1 MLRNLEA
8 FSRFVAIVDAG
19 TMRRAAEQIG
29 VTQAALTRSIKIL
42 EEDLEAPLFERR
54 GRGITL
60 TYFGEGVYN
69 QARQLLRDAT
79 VAESE
84 IRALREG
91 EQGTLRIAAAPVWM
105 TSILPPVLA
114 NLQGTYPRLKFELE
128 ARNYSDAIPLLKSGQ
143 LDAFF
148 GGFQK
153 LEALPSFLVRVPMFL
168 SKLLVMARHDHPL
181 HNQAEVG
188 VDDLLKFPWVSFQ
201 SDVAYLDTI
210 NEAVHNATGKAISAS
225 VNCDSMLTALELLRC
240 GDYLS
245 LLPDSF
251 FNSVHGSGLDALTPQ
266 EDEITFQSGPV
277 FRRSLRDNAAFSQL
291 LQLCSEQVQNV
302 GDRI

>member
-1 MLRNLEA
+1 MLRNLESFA
-8 FSRFVAIVDAG
+8 RFVAIVDAG

-60 TYFGEGVYN
+60 TYFGEGVYDH
-69 QARQLLRDAT
+69 ARQLLQDAT
-79 VAESE
+79 VAASE

-91 EQGTLRIAAAPVWM
+91 EQGTLRLAAAPVWM

-114 NLQGTYPRLKFELE
+114 SLQTSFPRLKFELE

-153 LEALPSFLVRVPMFL
+153 PESLPSFLVREPMFL

-181 HNQAEVG
+181 HNQDEV
-188 VDDLLKFPWVSFQ
+188 VVEDLLKFPWVSFQ

-210 NEAVHNATGKAISAS
+210 NEAVHNTTGKAISAS

-251 FNSVHGSGLDALTPQ
+251 FNSVHGSELDALSPQ
-266 EDEITFQSGPV
+266 IDEITFQSGPV
-277 FRRSLRDNAAFSQL
+277 FRRSLRDNAAFAKL
-291 LQLCSEQVQNV
+291 LSLSKMRAEKLHN
-302 GDRI
+302 

>member
-1 MLRNLEA
+1 MLRNLESFA
-8 FSRFVAIVDAG
+8 RFVAIVDAG

-60 TYFGEGVYN
+60 TYFGEGVYDH
-69 QARQLLRDAT
+69 ARQLLQDAT
-79 VAESE
+79 VAASE

-91 EQGTLRIAAAPVWM
+91 EQGTLRLAAAPVWM

-114 NLQGTYPRLKFELE
+114 SLQTSFPRLKFELE
-128 ARNYSDAIPLLKSGQ
+128 ARNYSDAIPLLKSGK

-153 LEALPSFLVRVPMFL
+153 PESLPSFLVREPMFL

-181 HNQAEVG
+181 HSQDQVVVE
-188 VDDLLKFPWVSFQ
+188 DLLKFPWVSFQ
-201 SDVAYLDTI
+201 SDVAYLGTI
-210 NEAVHNATGKAISAS
+210 NEAVHNTTGKAISAS

-251 FNSVHGSGLDALTPQ
+251 FNSVHGSELDALSPQ
-266 EDEITFQSGPV
+266 IDEITFQSGPV
-277 FRRSLRDNAAFSQL
+277 FRRSLRDNAAFAKL
-291 LQLCSEQVQNV
+291 LSLSKMRAEKLHN
-302 GDRI
+302 